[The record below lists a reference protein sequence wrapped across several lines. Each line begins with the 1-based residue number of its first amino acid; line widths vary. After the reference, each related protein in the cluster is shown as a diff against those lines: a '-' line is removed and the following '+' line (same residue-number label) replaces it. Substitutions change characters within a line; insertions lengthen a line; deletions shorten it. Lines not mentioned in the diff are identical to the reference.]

1 MSIEITNEIT
11 YRLIKYSVDF
21 KSFGEIKNMNNY
33 ESFTSLRKIYQIS
46 KSKVSYY
53 QINPE

>member
-11 YRLIKYSVDF
+11 FRLIKYSVDF